1 MSLDN
6 NYPSSNLSP
15 DPTTSA
21 RVDHRDTQLDQ
32 GSNLSPGPGFCPLGQ
47 ATSFKRQA
55 PSNKRLT
62 RYPIYCRIKTER
74 KHMST
79 QKQYNGL
86 LELDEKLNKVE
97 IEINETKHNLSSLE
111 DRKKILLE
119 IINRM
124 DSETN

>member
-1 MSLDN
+1 LEA
-6 NYPSSNLSP
+6 L
-15 DPTTSA
+15 
-21 RVDHRDTQLDQ
+21 
-32 GSNLSPGPGFCPLGQ
+32 
-47 ATSFKRQA
+47 
-55 PSNKRLT
+55 
-62 RYPIYCRIKTER
+62 TER
-74 KHMST
+74 KNMST

>member
-1 MSLDN
+1 MKKLEKLGFKKIPTEPGFTM
-6 NYPSSNLSP
+6 YELSP
-15 DPTTSA
+15 
-21 RVDHRDTQLDQ
+21 
-32 GSNLSPGPGFCPLGQ
+32 
-47 ATSFKRQA
+47 AT
-55 PSNKRLT
+55 
-62 RYPIYCRIKTER
+62 
-74 KHMST
+74 
-79 QKQYNGL
+79 